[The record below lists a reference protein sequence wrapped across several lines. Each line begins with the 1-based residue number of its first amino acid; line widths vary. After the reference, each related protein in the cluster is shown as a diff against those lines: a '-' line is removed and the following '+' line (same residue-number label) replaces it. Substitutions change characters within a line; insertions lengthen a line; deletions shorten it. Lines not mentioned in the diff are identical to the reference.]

1 MHIECFAQLD
11 AIPKDLIRNILTSHF
26 SAGHKNCAE
35 LLIQAGAQIDILDV
49 KAQTPLFVALVGQH
63 WSVARA
69 LLEAGADPN
78 GSLKNL
84 CSPLSI
90 MCQRGF
96 LKGITLLCEFGADTE
111 DSLRLL
117 QGLPGLPIVS
127 TATYHHLQCML
138 YLLLQRASTHISSPT
153 LLTPLLHAIIKYRQV
168 LMDCS

>member
-1 MHIECFAQLD
+1 MLA
-11 AIPKDLIRNILTSHF
+11 NISQPHF
-26 SAGHKNCAE
+26 PAGHTSCVE
-35 LLIQAGAQIDILDV
+35 LLIQAGAKVDILDV

-63 WSVARA
+63 WAVARV

-90 MCQRGF
+90 MCQRG
-96 LKGITLLCEFGADTE
+96 LLEGVALLCEFGADTE

-127 TATYHHLQCML
+127 TATYHHLQCL
-138 YLLLQRASTHISSPT
+138 LFLLLIKARPDVKSPP
-153 LLTPLLHAIIKYRQV
+153 LLTPLLHAIVKYRRVSMFLYNIISACQFK
-168 LMDCS
+168 L

>member
-1 MHIECFAQLD
+1 MHFECFAQSD
-11 AIPKDLIRNILTSHF
+11 ALLEELSRNILTSHF
-26 SAGHKNCAE
+26 SAGHQNCAE

-138 YLLLQRASTHISSPT
+138 YLLMQRASTHISNPT

-168 LMDCS
+168 LICR